1 MVVMSGEEC
10 APVILLRLDSLLKTG
25 LTLFSNLA
33 ISRWIQKKLKE
44 NCIKMFKK
52 DQVER
57 N

>member
-1 MVVMSGEEC
+1 MVVMSGE
-10 APVILLRLDSLLKTG
+10 DSLLKTG